1 MQKPLYIR
9 IKGGNLVFIL
19 LWSCM
24 HAFLGGLVFR
34 LCELTPVFCPLLLE
48 CLFANCF
55 TNKLVS

>member
-34 LCELTPVFCPLLLE
+34 LCELTPVFCPLFLLIV
-48 CLFANCF
+48 LL
-55 TNKLVS
+55 TK